1 MNLPDCYKNYKV
13 TNIQEGSRHFFADYD
28 SDLNWITQ
36 LQETPIC
43 IKEYV
48 TSSLKQKK
56 PTKAELMSTI
66 ARKAAKKRKIA
77 VTINGTMNVDTFNSI
92 IGDKVHYINTENSSK
107 RKFEAEE
114 RKDEDDN
121 ENKEPSIWKDW
132 LNFLEHHK
140 SAFHPYSPEANNI
153 IRAGNG
159 ISSKPYLDRN
169 LYNRHLEGNNVQS
182 FTIPDVFQQ
191 HIDSVVN
198 CNALSQFKKNIR
210 EFSMFIGSLV
220 QEKEEGM
227 KLLEF
232 LEGIFIELHETYT
245 SPIDRDQNEDAFNQ
259 LFIWPYLAVVAKNIT
274 MHNCKAGFQ
283 SGQPR
288 LESMSKQLKA
298 NDIFVDDKSCYKTDG
313 LVKIFGLKKLELLV
327 VETSG
332 HFGNIDRV
340 KLKFDHHKGVFGM
353 LAMLKCIA
361 DEFYLAS
368 IEKFSEV
375 KVFFLNGADE
385 KLHLW
390 SISFKE
396 EGIFDLWREA
406 TLNIKPEYDDVDE
419 FLPQLVQFFWII
431 KGLLE
436 QSVVNMACLKEEHQ
450 NVLKKN
456 RHNLEKLPKLNNIV
470 NPIILKLTKN
480 EDSNGMSSLGPIY
493 FPPHY

>member
-1 MNLPDCYKNYKV
+1 
-13 TNIQEGSRHFFADYD
+13 
-28 SDLNWITQ
+28 
-36 LQETPIC
+36 
-43 IKEYV
+43 
-48 TSSLKQKK
+48 

-121 ENKEPSIWKDW
+121 ENKVGCCNNNLLPGLTTQFFFLNQEPSIWKDW
-132 LNFLEHHK
+132 PNFLEHHK

-353 LAMLKCIA
+353 LAMLK
-361 DEFYLAS
+361 F
-368 IEKFSEV
+368 
-375 KVFFLNGADE
+375 
-385 KLHLW
+385 
-390 SISFKE
+390 
-396 EGIFDLWREA
+396 
-406 TLNIKPEYDDVDE
+406 
-419 FLPQLVQFFWII
+419 QFFWII